1 MKSEKSEKSK
11 KFKNKFGMRKDYHIL
26 FLYRLFGLF
35 QFRIIFRYFLR
46 ISNNIGQIVTFVK
59 KFEKNIKANV
69 FS

>member
-26 FLYRLFGLF
+26 FLYHLFGLF
-35 QFRIIFRYFLR
+35 QCRIIFRYFLR
-46 ISNNIGQIVTFVK
+46 ISNNIEQIMTFVE
-59 KFEKNIKANV
+59 KFENNIKADV